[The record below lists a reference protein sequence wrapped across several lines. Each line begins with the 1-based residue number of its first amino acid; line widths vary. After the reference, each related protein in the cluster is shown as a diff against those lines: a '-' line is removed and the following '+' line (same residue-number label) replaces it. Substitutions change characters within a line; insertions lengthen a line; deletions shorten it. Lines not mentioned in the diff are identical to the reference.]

1 MRIGVDIGGTF
12 TDVVAVDEDG
22 RVRLCK
28 LPSTP
33 EDYGRAIIDGV
44 SHVVNGSG
52 VQVNEV
58 IHGTTVAT
66 NAVLG
71 GTGARTGL
79 ITTRGFRDVLE
90 IGRLRMPRL
99 YDLSWEKP
107 KPLVPRYLRLE
118 VTERIAADGHV
129 MEPLDEESVLLAIER
144 LDEERVDSIAVCLLN
159 SYVNPDHEIRIG
171 ELLRA
176 AGRWTVTLSSE
187 VLPEIKEYERTS
199 TTVINAYV
207 MPVVR
212 SYLSDLRAR
221 LQTLKIDAP
230 LRIMQSGGGVTD
242 AATAVERPVQI
253 LESGP
258 AAGVVA
264 AASMGRRIGC
274 MDLIAFDMGGTT
286 AKAALIENGQISRI
300 SDYEVGGGL
309 SVAGRL
315 LSGGGYA
322 ARVPS
327 IDLAEIGAGGGSILE
342 VDGGGALLVG
352 PASAGADPG
361 PVCYRRGG
369 KRPTLTDANLLLG
382 YLNPDGPAG
391 GCLPLDV
398 ALARSAMR
406 ERIASRMNLGV
417 AEAALGAHRIAVA
430 RMVRAVRAVSS
441 ERGRDP
447 REYTLLA
454 FGGSGPLHAVAMAG
468 VLGIQSVLVP
478 PAPGLFSAIGLVSA
492 GLQYDL
498 ARTRLGRLL
507 EAEPDEL
514 QSALERMADEA
525 GERLPGSAFENVVDL
540 RYAGQSYELPIRAP
554 GGSWNRG
561 TLVDLGNAFEAEHER
576 TYGHRAET
584 DSVEIVTL
592 RIRAFLPGPPM
603 PRGNDIDEPDE
614 DVRMPGTRRAY
625 FGERKGWIETRVL
638 TRSQLKESPLMGPL
652 ILEDYDATTLIPPD
666 VRVQLDEWRN
676 IVIDLE

>member
-1 MRIGVDIGGTF
+1 MRIGIDIGGTF
-12 TDVVAVDEDG
+12 TDVVAVHEDG
-22 RVRLCK
+22 RVKLCK

-33 EDYGRAIIDGV
+33 EDYGSAIMDGV
-44 SHVVNGSG
+44 SQVVNGSG
-52 VQVNEV
+52 VRVNEV

-264 AASMGRRIGC
+264 AASLGRRIGC

-322 ARVPS
+322 TRVPS

-352 PASAGADPG
+352 PGQRRSG
-361 PVCYRRGG
+361 P
-369 KRPTLTDANLLLG
+369 
-382 YLNPDGPAG
+382 
-391 GCLPLDV
+391 
-398 ALARSAMR
+398 
-406 ERIASRMNLGV
+406 
-417 AEAALGAHRIAVA
+417 
-430 RMVRAVRAVSS
+430 
-441 ERGRDP
+441 
-447 REYTLLA
+447 
-454 FGGSGPLHAVAMAG
+454 GSGLLPSRRKTAYAYG
-468 VLGIQSVLVP
+468 CE
-478 PAPGLFSAIGLVSA
+478 SAAWIPESRWTGW
-492 GLQYDL
+492 
-498 ARTRLGRLL
+498 
-507 EAEPDEL
+507 
-514 QSALERMADEA
+514 
-525 GERLPGSAFENVVDL
+525 RLPSSGRRV
-540 RYAGQSYELPIRAP
+540 
-554 GGSWNRG
+554 G
-561 TLVDLGNAFEAEHER
+561 T
-576 TYGHRAET
+576 
-584 DSVEIVTL
+584 
-592 RIRAFLPGPPM
+592 
-603 PRGNDIDEPDE
+603 
-614 DVRMPGTRRAY
+614 
-625 FGERKGWIETRVL
+625 
-638 TRSQLKESPLMGPL
+638 
-652 ILEDYDATTLIPPD
+652 
-666 VRVQLDEWRN
+666 QLDAGTYC
-676 IVIDLE
+676 VQG

>member
-1 MRIGVDIGGTF
+1 MRIGIDIGGTF
-12 TDVVAVDEDG
+12 TDVVAVSEDG
-22 RVRLCK
+22 RVKLCK

-33 EDYGRAIIDGV
+33 EDYGGAIIDGV
-44 SHVVNGSG
+44 SQVVEECG

-118 VTERIAADGHV
+118 VNERIAADGHV

-144 LDEERVDSIAVCLLN
+144 LVEERVVSVAVCLLN
-159 SYVNPDHEIRIG
+159 SYVNQDHEIRIG

-221 LQTLKIDAP
+221 LQTLEIDAP

-264 AASMGRRIGC
+264 AASLGRRIGC
-274 MDLIAFDMGGTT
+274 LDLIAFDMGGTT

-322 ARVPS
+322 TRVPS

-342 VDGGGALLVG
+342 VDGGGALHVG

-382 YLNPDGPAG
+382 YLNPRGPAD

-398 ALARSAMR
+398 ALARNVMR
-406 ERIASRMNLGV
+406 ERIASRMDIGV
-417 AEAALGAHRIAVA
+417 EEAAMGAHRIAVA

-447 REYTLLA
+447 RRFSLLA
-454 FGGSGPLHAVAMAG
+454 FGGSGPLHAVGMARA
-468 VLGIQSVLVP
+468 LGIRRVLVP

-498 ARTRLGRLL
+498 ARTRLGQLL
-507 EAEPDEL
+507 EAEPGEL
-514 QSALERMADEA
+514 QSAFEAMAGEA
-525 GERLPGSAFENVVDL
+525 GERLPGSEIEYILDL
-540 RYAGQSYELPIRAP
+540 RYAGQSFELPIRAP

-561 TLVDLGNAFEAEHER
+561 TLVDLRNAFEAEHER
-576 TYGHRAET
+576 TYGHRSET
-584 DSVEIVTL
+584 DTVEMVTL
-592 RIRAFLPGPPM
+592 RVRAFQPAPSPPDG
-603 PRGNDIDEPDE
+603 RDIVASDKSFE
-614 DVRMPGTRRAY
+614 RTGKRRAY
-625 FGERKGWIETRVL
+625 FGERPGWVETPVL
-638 TRSQLKESPLMGPL
+638 SRHHLERSPESGPL
-652 ILEDYDATTLIPPD
+652 IVEDYDATTLVPPD
-666 VRVQLDEWRN
+666 VRVRLDEWRN

>member
-1 MRIGVDIGGTF
+1 MRIGIDIGGTF

-22 RVRLCK
+22 RVKMCK

-33 EDYGRAIIDGV
+33 EDYGKAIVDGV
-44 SHVVNGSG
+44 SHVVRGAG
-52 VQVNEV
+52 VDVNEV

-79 ITTRGFRDVLE
+79 ITTKGFRDVLE

-118 VTERIAADGHV
+118 VNERIAADGHV

-144 LDEERVDSIAVCLLN
+144 LVEERVVSVAVCLLN
-159 SYVNPDHEIRIG
+159 SYVNPDHEVRIG

-212 SYLSDLRAR
+212 SYLSDLRTR
-221 LQTLKIDAP
+221 LQSLEINAP
-230 LRIMQSGGGVTD
+230 LRIMQSGGGVTE
-242 AATAVERPVQI
+242 AGTAVERPVQI

-264 AASMGRRIGC
+264 AASLGRRIDC
-274 MDLIAFDMGGTT
+274 ADLIAFDMGGTT
-286 AKAALIENGQISRI
+286 AKAALIEDGRLSRI
-300 SDYEVGGGL
+300 TDYEVGGGL
-309 SVAGRL
+309 SIAGRL
-315 LSGGGYA
+315 MGGGGYPV
-322 ARVPS
+322 RVPS

-342 VDGGGALLVG
+342 VDGGGALHVG
-352 PASAGADPG
+352 PGSAGAVPG
-361 PVCYRRGG
+361 PVSYGRGG
-369 KRPTLTDANLLLG
+369 NRPTLTDANLLLG
-382 YLNPDGPAG
+382 YLNPRGPAD

-398 ALARSAMR
+398 ALARNVMR
-406 ERIASRMNLGV
+406 ERIASRMDVGV
-417 AEAALGAHRIAVA
+417 EEAALGAHRIAVA

-447 REYTLLA
+447 RRFSLLA
-454 FGGSGPLHAVAMAG
+454 FGGSGPLHAVGMARA
-468 VLGIQSVLVP
+468 LGIRRVLVP

-498 ARTRLGRLL
+498 ARTRLGQLL
-507 EAEPDEL
+507 EAEPGEL
-514 QSALERMADEA
+514 QSAFEAMAGEA
-525 GERLPGSAFENVVDL
+525 GERLPGSAFENIVDL
-540 RYAGQSYELPIRAP
+540 RYAGQSYELPIGAP

-592 RIRAFLPGPPM
+592 RIRAFLPGPPL
-603 PRGNDIDEPDE
+603 PSGNDIDEPDE
-614 DVRMPGTRRAY
+614 GARMPGKRRAY
-625 FGERKGWIETRVL
+625 FGERTGWIETRVL
-638 TRSQLKESPLMGPL
+638 TRSHVKDSPLRGPL
-652 ILEDYDATTLIPPD
+652 IIEDYDATTLVPPD
-666 VRVQLDEWRN
+666 VRVRLDEWRN

>member
-514 QSALERMADEA
+514 QSAFERMADEA
-525 GERLPGSAFENVVDL
+525 GERLPGSAFENIVDL

-603 PRGNDIDEPDE
+603 PGGNDIDEPDE
-614 DVRMPGTRRAY
+614 GARSPGTRRAY
-625 FGERKGWIETRVL
+625 FGERTGWIETPVL
-638 TRSQLKESPLMGPL
+638 TRSQLKESPLRGPL
-652 ILEDYDATTLIPPD
+652 ILEDYDATTLVPPD

>member
-1 MRIGVDIGGTF
+1 MRIGIDIGGTF

-22 RVRLCK
+22 RVALYK

-33 EDYGRAIIDGV
+33 GDYGRAVVEGA
-44 SHVVNGSG
+44 SHVVKGSG
-52 VQVNEV
+52 AGVKEV

-66 NAVLG
+66 NAILG

-118 VTERIAADGHV
+118 VNERIAADGHV
-129 MEPLDEESVLLAIER
+129 MEPLDEESVLLAIKR
-144 LDEERVDSIAVCLLN
+144 LVEKRVVSVAVCLLN
-159 SYVNPDHEIRIG
+159 SYVNPDHEIRTG

-176 AGRWTVTLSSE
+176 AGPWTVTLSSE

-212 SYLSDLRAR
+212 SYLSDLRTR
-221 LQTLKIDAP
+221 LQTLEIDAP

-264 AASMGRRIGC
+264 AASLGRRIGC
-274 MDLIAFDMGGTT
+274 LDLIAFDMGGTT

-322 ARVPS
+322 TRVPS
-327 IDLAEIGAGGGSILE
+327 VDLAEIGAGGGSILE
-342 VDGGGALLVG
+342 VDGGGALHVG

-361 PVCYRRGG
+361 PVCYGRGG
-369 KRPTLTDANLLLG
+369 ERPTLTDANLLLG
-382 YLNPDGPAG
+382 YLNSDGPAG
-391 GCLPLDV
+391 GRLPLDV

-406 ERIASRMNLGV
+406 EWIASRMNLGV
-417 AEAALGAHRIAVA
+417 AEAALGAYRIAVA

-447 REYTLLA
+447 REYSLLA

-468 VLGIQSVLVP
+468 VLGIQRVMVP
-478 PAPGLFSAIGLVSA
+478 PAPGLFSAVGLVSA

-498 ARTRLGRLL
+498 ARTRLGQLL
-507 EAEPDEL
+507 EAEPGDLE
-514 QSALERMADEA
+514 SAFKRMADEA
-525 GERLPGSAFENVVDL
+525 GERLPGAEIEFLVDL

-554 GGSWNRG
+554 TGSWNHS
-561 TLVDLGNAFEAEHER
+561 TLADLGNAFEAEHER
-576 TYGHRAET
+576 TYGHRSET

-592 RIRAFLPGPPM
+592 RIRAFLPGPPI
-603 PRGNDIDEPDE
+603 PSGNDIDEPDE
-614 DVRMPGTRRAY
+614 VDRMPGTRRAF
-625 FGERKGWIETRVL
+625 FGERTGWIETRVL
-638 TRSQLKESPLMGPL
+638 KRSQLKESPMWGPF
-652 ILEDYDATTLIPPD
+652 ILEDYDATTLVPPD
-666 VRVQLDEWRN
+666 VSVRLDKWRN